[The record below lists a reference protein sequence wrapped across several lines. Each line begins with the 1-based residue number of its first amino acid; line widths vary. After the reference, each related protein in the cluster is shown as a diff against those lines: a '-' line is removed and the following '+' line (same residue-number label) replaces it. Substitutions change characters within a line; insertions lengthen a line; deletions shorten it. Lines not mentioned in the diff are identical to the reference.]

1 MSASVTSSS
10 RRRPLRATRSS
21 SDANRRSPERLEGRS
36 PERLGDRSPERLALR
51 WLALLRFALI
61 QSCEQLLQNHRPLVT
76 CSSIDG
82 SSQPHF
88 GHMDRSPERL
98 ALLVLVTRCGGAS
111 LSGERA
117 LAIRFPI
124 SCRNPPT

>member
-21 SDANRRSPERLEGRS
+21 SELKRGGRS
-36 PERLGDRSPERLALR
+36 PERFPDRSPERLALL
-51 WLALLRFALI
+51 WLALLRFALT

-88 GHMDRSPERL
+88 GHIDRSPERL
-98 ALLVLVTRCGGAS
+98 ALLVVIVTRCWSAS
-111 LSGERA
+111 LSGE
-117 LAIRFPI
+117 
-124 SCRNPPT
+124 

>member
-21 SDANRRSPERLEGRS
+21 SEANRGR
-36 PERLGDRSPERLALR
+36 RSPERLALL
-51 WLALLRFALI
+51 WLALT

-88 GHMDRSPERL
+88 GQAQRTWS
-98 ALLVLVTRCGGAS
+98 AS

-117 LAIRFPI
+117 IAADRSAESLALLAIARPTC
-124 SCRNPPT
+124 SRNPPT

>member
-21 SDANRRSPERLEGRS
+21 SDENRRSPERLEGRS
-36 PERLGDRSPERLALR
+36 PERL
-51 WLALLRFALI
+51 ALLRFALT
-61 QSCEQLLQNHRPLVT
+61 QSSEQLLQNHRPLVT

-88 GHMDRSPERL
+88 GHAQRAWS
-98 ALLVLVTRCGGAS
+98 AS